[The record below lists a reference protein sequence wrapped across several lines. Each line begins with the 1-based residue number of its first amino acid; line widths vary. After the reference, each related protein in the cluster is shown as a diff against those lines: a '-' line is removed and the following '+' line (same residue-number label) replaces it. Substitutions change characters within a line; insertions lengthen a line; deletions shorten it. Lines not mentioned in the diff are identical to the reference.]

1 MSATSQKLEFSLEWV
16 DEDETTQTARL
27 QPTSA
32 RAKAWLEHHGMPAL
46 LERADASGREGQ
58 PLDQI
63 LQDLLEEDLGV
74 AGNDAV
80 LPEEFTS
87 GTCGEFSVAFE
98 DDPEGSRNK
107 IATITGLTERARGW
121 LKFQGQSL
129 VLRVTRDRRP
139 GERLVAVHQRLF
151 EQDLAGGIH
160 L

>member
-16 DEDETTQTARL
+16 DEDATTQTARL
-27 QPTSA
+27 LPTSA

-46 LERADASGREGQ
+46 LERADASGRDGQ

-63 LQDLLEEDLGV
+63 LQDLLEADVGV
-74 AGNDAV
+74 VGSDPV
-80 LPEEFTS
+80 PTEGFTS

-98 DDPEGSRNK
+98 DDPEGSRSQ

-129 VLRVTRDRRP
+129 VLRVSRERRP

-160 L
+160 I